1 VHAFDASTVNDG
13 EILDVQCHMSVA
25 ARQSGSKHY
34 SPLLKPKAGRQQ
46 GHCARDE
53 EALFIC
59 TVTYKLLLLGMNVI
73 K

>member
-1 VHAFDASTVNDG
+1 
-13 EILDVQCHMSVA
+13 MYSVICLA
-25 ARQSGSKHY
+25 ARQSECKHY
-34 SPLLKPKAGRQQ
+34 SPLIKPKAGRQD
-46 GHCARDE
+46 HCARDE